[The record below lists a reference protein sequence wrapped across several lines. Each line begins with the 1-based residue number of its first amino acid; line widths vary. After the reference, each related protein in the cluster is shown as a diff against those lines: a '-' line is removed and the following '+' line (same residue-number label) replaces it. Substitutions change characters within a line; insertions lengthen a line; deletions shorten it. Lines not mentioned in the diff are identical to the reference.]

1 MSEHLPYENLDQ
13 EFNDLPLPDENA
25 SWHRMKEMLDKDD
38 DDGRIVPPVLL
49 KSCFGWGMLLLVGL
63 TVAWLV
69 LRPAGRWNETTN
81 EKHSSSNEVR
91 KPKDKEGSNGPSTI
105 NSNSLM
111 EKQKSNKLPE
121 KIQKRNYQLTQQPIG
136 HLDQLNNL
144 VNSFSKTKRSKRVAK
159 AKVSETNNSTRER
172 FNRFADNLPAKATGN
187 SETNL
192 SDKTISADSSLIISN
207 QQNSTPQDSVK
218 PKSLPQPV
226 DSTIQKKTQPQ
237 KKLIVAAGLGLQQ
250 QIPIA
255 GQTTVPYS
263 YYGREGSLAD
273 YIPSIFIQLQNK
285 HNWFVMG
292 EFRFGA
298 AQSVKEFS
306 YNQNTRVD
314 SSTMDV
320 TMTTMRLKKTYYHQ
334 LPLSFNYY
342 LKPNLS
348 VGLGGMYSRFY
359 GAVTEKETDTWNTQT
374 QTSTNFKEI
383 IHIKHFTDSFLYKTQ
398 VHFLVQADYQWKRF
412 SFGFRYTKDIQP
424 YIKYTKPDGT
434 VDEEKNQSL
443 QLMVRYRMWPGKL

>member
-1 MSEHLPYENLDQ
+1 MSEHLPYENVDPEL
-13 EFNDLPLPDENA
+13 NDLPLPDENE
-25 SWHRMKEMLDKDD
+25 SWQKMKEMLDRDD
-38 DDGRIVPPVLL
+38 DDGHIIPPVLF
-49 KSCFGWGMLLLVGL
+49 KSCFGWGMLLLAGL

-69 LRPAGRWNETTN
+69 VRPDKWWNEKEN
-81 EKHSSSNEVR
+81 HSSSSEVQ
-91 KPKDKEGSNGPSTI
+91 KQTSKQSSLETSTI
-105 NSNSLM
+105 NSNSLVK
-111 EKQKSNKLPE
+111 KQKSYKLPDR
-121 KIQKRNYQLTQQPIG
+121 IQERKYQLTQQPTG
-136 HLDQLNNL
+136 YLDQFNNS
-144 VNSFSKTKRSKRVAK
+144 VNSTPKTKRSTTVAK
-159 AKVSETNNSTRER
+159 GKISETNNSFRQR
-172 FNRFADNLPAKATGN
+172 PGGFAENQPDKVSGIPVTNQTGKA
-187 SETNL
+187 
-192 SDKTISADSSLIISN
+192 IRVDSSLTTAN
-207 QQNSTPQDSVK
+207 QQNATPQDSVK
-218 PKSLPQPV
+218 RKSLTQPV

-306 YNQNTRVD
+306 YNQNTSVD

-334 LPLSFNYY
+334 LPFSFNYY

-443 QLMVRYRMWPGKL
+443 QLMIRYRIWPGKL

>member
-1 MSEHLPYENLDQ
+1 MSEHLPYENVDPEL
-13 EFNDLPLPDENA
+13 NDLPLPDENE
-25 SWHRMKEMLDKDD
+25 SWQKMKEMLDRDD
-38 DDGRIVPPVLL
+38 DDGHIIPPVLF
-49 KSCFGWGMLLLVGL
+49 KSCFGWGMLLLAGL

-69 LRPAGRWNETTN
+69 VRPDKWWNEKEN
-81 EKHSSSNEVR
+81 HSSSSEVQ
-91 KPKDKEGSNGPSTI
+91 KQTSKQSSLETSTI
-105 NSNSLM
+105 NSNSLVK
-111 EKQKSNKLPE
+111 KQKSYKLPDR
-121 KIQKRNYQLTQQPIG
+121 IQERKYQLTQQPIR
-136 HLDQLNNL
+136 HLDQFNNL
-144 VNSFSKTKRSKRVAK
+144 VNSTPKAKRLTTVAK
-159 AKVSETNNSTRER
+159 GKISETNNTFRQTPGG
-172 FNRFADNLPAKATGN
+172 FAKNQPDKVSGIPVTNQTAKAVT
-187 SETNL
+187 L
-192 SDKTISADSSLIISN
+192 DSSLTTAN
-207 QQNSTPQDSVK
+207 QQNATPQDSVK
-218 PKSLPQPV
+218 PKSLTEPV

-320 TMTTMRLKKTYYHQ
+320 TTTTMRLKKTYYHQ
-334 LPLSFNYY
+334 LPFSFNYY

-348 VGLGGMYSRFY
+348 IGLGGMYSRFY

-412 SFGFRYTKDIQP
+412 SFGLRYTKDIQP

-443 QLMVRYRMWPGKL
+443 QLMIRYRIWPGKL

>member
-1 MSEHLPYENLDQ
+1 MSKHLPYENVDEELH
-13 EFNDLPLPDENA
+13 DLPLPDENA
-25 SWHRMKEMLDKDD
+25 SWQRMKEMLDRDD

-49 KSCFGWGMLLLVGL
+49 KSCFGWGMLLLAGL

-69 LRPAGRWNETTN
+69 VRPDKWWNEKEN
-81 EKHSSSNEVR
+81 HSSSSEVQ
-91 KPKDKEGSNGPSTI
+91 KQTSKESSHETSTI
-105 NSNSLM
+105 NSNSLVK
-111 EKQKSNKLPE
+111 KQKSNKLPDR
-121 KIQKRNYQLTQQPIG
+121 IQERKYQLTQQPTG
-136 HLDQLNNL
+136 YLDQFNNS
-144 VNSFSKTKRSKRVAK
+144 VNSTPKTKRSTTVAK
-159 AKVSETNNSTRER
+159 GKISETNNSFRQR
-172 FNRFADNLPAKATGN
+172 PGGFAENQPDKVSGIPVTNQTGKA
-187 SETNL
+187 
-192 SDKTISADSSLIISN
+192 IRVDSSLTTAN
-207 QQNSTPQDSVK
+207 QQNATPQDSVK
-218 PKSLPQPV
+218 RKSLTQPV

-306 YNQNTRVD
+306 YNQNTSVD

-334 LPLSFNYY
+334 LPFSFNYY

-398 VHFLVQADYQWKRF
+398 VHLLVQADYQWKRF

-443 QLMVRYRMWPGKL
+443 QLMIRYRIWPGKL